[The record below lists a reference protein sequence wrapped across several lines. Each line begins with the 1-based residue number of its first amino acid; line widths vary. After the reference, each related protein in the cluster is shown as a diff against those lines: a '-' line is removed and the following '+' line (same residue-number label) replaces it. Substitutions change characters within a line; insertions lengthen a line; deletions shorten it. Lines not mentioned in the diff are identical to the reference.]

1 MAGPNNRALHE
12 AARHPGAAMTLHAAI
27 RSALSRAFILPLR
40 LYQRVISPILP
51 PSCRYAPTCSHY
63 AIEALSVHG
72 VIKGTILSL
81 WRLLRCNPWS
91 HGGVDHVPPQGRWKP
106 DPWIPPEDWVG
117 HHSGESYVPMGLDSV
132 IPTEGEGSTPTTTD
146 VWR

>member
-1 MAGPNNRALHE
+1 MNFLE
-12 AARHPGAAMTLHAAI
+12 ACGRVVRGV
-27 RSALSRAFILPLR
+27 FILPVR
-40 LYQRVISPILP
+40 LYQRFISPMMP
-51 PSCRYAPTCSHY
+51 PSCRYAPTCSNY

-91 HGGVDHVPPQGRWKP
+91 HGGVDHVPPHGRWTP

-117 HHSGESYVPMGLDSV
+117 HHSGESYVPMGLDSMSEDV
-132 IPTEGEGSTPTTTD
+132 EDSDHIATD
-146 VWR
+146 FR